1 MTYQTTYGKGAIDDI
16 ARAPETPGTPLGATT
31 PNQGQMV
38 NFLLESVLELKTRLG
53 EPTSPAN
60 GSALKRLSNLESG
73 TWAPLDSPHF
83 TGTVSGVTAA
93 MVGLDNVNNTSDS
106 NKPVS
111 TAQQAALNSKANIA
125 SPTFTGTVSGITAGM
140 VGAPSGSGTSTGT
153 NTGDETQSSILS
165 KLSIVSI
172 SGVNT
177 GDETNASIKSK
188 LGISTLSGSNTG
200 DETATSIGTLISGA
214 TEKPTPIDAD
224 ELSIWDSVSGLLKKW
239 SVANFKTWLQS
250 LLYGLG
256 FPQCIFTNA
265 IPFFILPGDGGTTG
279 VTFTGGGGGAFT
291 ISAAPLSELLSKL
304 SGRQCYGYLPA
315 NAGGSGNSAGWFLFI
330 PSSDTAGTFYNN
342 TYSSGK
348 PAIVGSPTTFAGSP
362 SGRITQTTSEITA
375 LSGLNMT
382 PIGPSGELAFKYLVA
397 GDSSATT
404 KTYRFRVPGGTV
416 MSEANTTNSVVERL
430 LTLRNCGTQTNQVI
444 SRPSNGVGT
453 AASSISGNFANVDLS
468 GPTTAITITMQIS
481 VNTGCACL
489 LASNITQTYG
499 G

>member
-1 MTYQTTYGKGAIDDI
+1 MTISLVDKVAGTTPAGGGGAVSSVNSRTGDVVLTAADV
-16 ARAPETPGTPLGATT
+16 GAT
-31 PNQGQMV
+31 
-38 NFLLESVLELKTRLG
+38 LLT
-53 EPTSPAN
+53 
-60 GSALKRLSNLESG
+60 
-73 TWAPLDSPHF
+73 
-83 TGTVSGVTAA
+83 
-93 MVGLDNVNNTSDS
+93 
-106 NKPVS
+106 
-111 TAQQAALNSKANIA
+111 
-125 SPTFTGTVSGITAGM
+125 
-140 VGAPSGSGTSTGT
+140 
-153 NTGDETQSSILS
+153 
-165 KLSIVSI
+165 
-172 SGVNT
+172 
-177 GDETNASIKSK
+177 
-188 LGISTLSGSNTG
+188 GSNTG
-200 DETATSIGTLISGA
+200 DETTTSIGTLIAGA
-214 TEKPTPIDAD
+214 TAKTTPVAAD
-224 ELSIWDSVSGLLKKW
+224 IFGFADSQASNVLKECTLTNLANALYLLG
-239 SVANFKTWLQS
+239 Q
-250 LLYGLG
+250 
-256 FPQCIFTNA
+256 PQCIFTNA
-265 IPFFILPGDGGTTG
+265 FPFFLLPGDGGTTG

-362 SGRITQTTSEITA
+362 SGRITQTTGEITA
-375 LSGLNMT
+375 LSGFNMT

-404 KTYRFRVPGGTV
+404 KTYRFRVPGATV
-416 MSEANTTNSVVERL
+416 MSEANTTNSVGERL

-453 AASSISGNFANVDLS
+453 ATSSISGNFANVDLS